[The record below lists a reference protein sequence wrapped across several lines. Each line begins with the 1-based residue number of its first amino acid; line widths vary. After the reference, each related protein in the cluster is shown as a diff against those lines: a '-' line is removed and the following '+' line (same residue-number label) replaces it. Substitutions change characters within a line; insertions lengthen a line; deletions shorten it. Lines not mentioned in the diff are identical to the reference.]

1 MLIRVDPSASEP
13 LFAQIAAQVR
23 GAVARGEVGAGDPL
37 PPIRDLADSLDVN
50 MHTVRAAYAV
60 LRDEGLIEM
69 RRGRSVTVLA
79 ETAGQAELAERA
91 RALVAAAR
99 QLGLSD
105 IEIRSLLEVQL

>member
-69 RRGRSVTVLA
+69 RRGRGVTVLA
-79 ETAGQAELAERA
+79 GAPGLAELTT
-91 RALVAAAR
+91 AAR
-99 QLGLSD
+99 DLVRAARRLGLSD
-105 IEIRSLLEVQL
+105 PQIRSLVEVQL